1 LQYSPVTKTHSAG
14 EKMKR
19 FVLEQSDDE
28 FYTSH
33 SGLALAG
40 LCINRY
46 SGLPTQ
52 LRKKMTSING
62 IFHADIVRSFLGLL
76 CIGKSD
82 YEAITAMR
90 NDDYFK
96 QAMGIKHVPS
106 AERLRQ
112 RLDEDAEALLPIVKD
127 CSVAM
132 LKNGGVHFTALDT
145 GHVPLDADVFPLDNS
160 NTQKEGV
167 CRTYHNYDGYAPIA
181 AYLGLEGWNLEVELR
196 PGSQHSQEGFI
207 PYLERVIK
215 RARTLT
221 SKKLLVRLDS
231 AHDALDTRLALRAK
245 KKVSYIIKWNP
256 RREDTSTL
264 CEKAFEQGLVS
275 EPRPGK
281 KVALLT
287 VRKSQEHE
295 GEAYFFT
302 KVVRVTKR
310 TINKR
315 GQLLLAPDVTVE
327 GWWTNLDLPPRKII
341 KLYEN
346 HGLSEQFHSE
356 FKSDLD
362 LERLP
367 SGKFNTNA
375 LIMALGAFAYNILRL
390 IGQLGLLGDHSPV
403 RHPAKRRRIKTVI
416 QELIY
421 LAARLIS
428 TARRLRLRFSRHCP
442 GFRAFAGVYN
452 QLLASG

>member
-1 LQYSPVTKTHSAG
+1 LAG

-19 FVLEQSDDE
+19 FILEQSDDE

-33 SGLALAG
+33 SGLALIG

-46 SGLPTQ
+46 SGLQRQIT
-52 LRKKMTSING
+52 RKMTGQPGKIS
-62 IFHADIVRSFLGLL
+62 HTDIIRSMLGLL
-76 CIGKSD
+76 CLGKSD
-82 YEAITAMR
+82 YEAVSAMR

-96 QAMGIKHVPS
+96 HSLGIKNVPS

-112 RLDEDAEALLPIVKD
+112 RLDEDAETFLPIIKD

-132 LKNGGVHFTALDT
+132 LNKAGVHLTALDT
-145 GHVPLDADVFPLDNS
+145 GHIPLDADVFPMDNS
-160 NTQKEGV
+160 NTKKEGV
-167 CRTYHNYDGYAPIA
+167 SRTYHNYNGYAPIA
-181 AYLGLEGWNLEVELR
+181 AYLGLEGWCLEVELR
-196 PGSQHSQEGFI
+196 PGSQHSQEGFV
-207 PYLERVIK
+207 PYLKRVIE

-231 AHDALDTRLALRAK
+231 AHDALETRLALRDR

-256 RREDTSTL
+256 RREDTSAL
-264 CEKAFEQGLVS
+264 CAKAFEQGVVT

-295 GEAYFFT
+295 GQTYFFT
-302 KVVRVTKR
+302 KVVRVTTR
-310 TINKR
+310 TIDKR
-315 GQLLLAPDVTVE
+315 GQILLTPDVTVE
-327 GWWTNLDLPPRKII
+327 GWWTNLELPPQKII

-375 LIMALGAFAYNILRL
+375 LIMALGSFAYNILRL

-421 LAARLIS
+421 LAARLVS
-428 TARRLRLRFSRHCP
+428 SARRLKLRFSRHCP
-442 GFRAFAGVYN
+442 GFPAFAVVYSR
-452 QLLASG
+452 LLAAR